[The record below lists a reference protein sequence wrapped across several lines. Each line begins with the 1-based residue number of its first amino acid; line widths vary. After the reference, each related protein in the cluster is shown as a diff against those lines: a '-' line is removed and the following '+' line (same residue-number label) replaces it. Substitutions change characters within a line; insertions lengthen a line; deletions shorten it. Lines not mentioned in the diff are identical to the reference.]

1 MNKRLTDAR
10 RAALEARYMGLKAA
24 LEPGKI
30 SNIVD
35 AVGTEQADIKSVVER
50 IMSLMNAEDET
61 GKYHTATKR
70 RLEAALRLAFDGVPA
85 KEEGESPE
93 EEAKDLHDPAMH
105 MVEDLEHEVQ
115 TMDDAH
121 LQAEVEQL
129 EADMKADLAGK
140 KSENHHETDHEYSD
154 FKKSALYPH
163 DDKDPGFNS
172 TLTHQQKLHNEKLM
186 DSSKRAPE
194 SFGDK
199 TVSKNENPLP
209 GMSPEHHMALLL
221 SMPSNARRAKAAS
234 LRALAGVLDGEEREV
249 SESNEMSDA
258 DESDSLAKDYDK
270 EKDGSMKDVHAKKA
284 ALKNTLRSLIANAE
298 TEEDK
303 KEDDKEDDKKDG
315 MEVEAVLKLAM
326 KHLLASIEDEDD
338 KEDDK
343 CDSDCECK
351 DCKEDDKE
359 DDKKEDDKDDDKL
372 PEFLKKDEASLS
384 MEARRAILKTRLASL
399 RKSAMD
405 TPKEVP
411 SPSGT
416 VEDSAKG
423 DAKIQYQNALG
434 SVNPSEIQLKKQKLP
449 TDKPSAGEANELYMS
464 NAPTSPS
471 GWMTSEKDSSK
482 DVNNKRV
489 LKDEG
494 LAVQKSTPASPY
506 DQMEMGAGSHQKALD
521 WEAEK
526 AKSDMTPS
534 GDRLVG
540 LAELVQA
547 RTSRAMKLAQKMAT
561 AGLIKTEAQLTE
573 QVVKLASM
581 DDEVFKQVATF
592 FESSSLTKRAGEVP
606 EQLKPY
612 VGDPDDKKA
621 PFDKD
626 EDKDDEDEDDDK
638 PAFLK
643 KEEASRSIRRA
654 SRIDDVEEDNSRGL
668 HSTASRGLKSALN
681 LGGLD
686 TQTAKGS
693 PIFNKLASLKNAWT
707 TPEQDADKLAEID
720 RMLGR

>member
-24 LEPGKI
+24 LEPGKV

-50 IMSLMNAEDET
+50 IMSLMNAEDGT

-93 EEAKDLHDPAMH
+93 EEAQDLHDPAMH

-129 EADMKADLAGK
+129 EADMKADLAGEK
-140 KSENHHETDHEYSD
+140 PDQMGHHETGHEI
-154 FKKSALYPH
+154 SASHPTY
-163 DDKDPGFNS
+163 
-172 TLTHQQKLHNEKLM
+172 QQKADNQKLM
-186 DSSKRAPE
+186 DSSKMTPE
-194 SFGDK
+194 PFENK
-199 TVSKNENPLP
+199 TISKNQNSLP
-209 GMSPEHHMALLL
+209 GMSPENHMALLL

-234 LRALAGVLDGEEREV
+234 LRALAGVLDADEREV
-249 SESNEMSDA
+249 SGNNEMSYDA
-258 DESDSLAKDYDK
+258 EGDSLANDYEK
-270 EKDGSMKDVHAKKA
+270 EEDGSMKDVHAKKA

-298 TEEDK
+298 TEDDK
-303 KEDDKEDDKKDG
+303 KEDDDKEDDKKDG
-315 MEVEAVLKLAM
+315 MEVAAVLKLAM

-338 KEDDK
+338 KKDDK
-343 CDSDCECK
+343 KDDECGPDCECS
-351 DCKEDDKE
+351 DCKENDKEDDKE
-359 DDKKEDDKDDDKL
+359 L
-372 PEFLKKDEASLS
+372 PAFLKKDEASLS

-399 RKSAMD
+399 RKTAMD

-416 VEDSAKG
+416 SEDSLKG

-434 SVNPSEIQLKKQKLP
+434 DTNMSEIQLKKQKIP
-449 TDKPSAGEANELYMS
+449 TDKASAGEANELYMS
-464 NAPTSPS
+464 NAPTSPD

-494 LAVQKSTPASPY
+494 VAVQKSTPASPNE
-506 DQMEMGAGSHQKALD
+506 QMEMGAGSHQKTLD
-521 WEAEK
+521 WESEK
-526 AKSDMTPS
+526 SKSDMTPG
-534 GDRLVG
+534 GDRLKG

-592 FESSSLTKRAGEVP
+592 FESSNLTKRAGEVP
-606 EQLKPY
+606 EQFKAHE
-612 VGDPDDKKA
+612 GDPDDKKA
-621 PFDKD
+621 PFEKD
-626 EDKDDEDEDDDK
+626 EDKEDEEDDK

-654 SRIDDVEEDNSRGL
+654 SRNDDVEEDNSREL
-668 HSTASRGLKSALN
+668 RSTASRGLKSALN

-686 TQTAKGS
+686 TPSSKGS
-693 PIFNKLASLKNAWT
+693 PIFNKLASLNNAWT